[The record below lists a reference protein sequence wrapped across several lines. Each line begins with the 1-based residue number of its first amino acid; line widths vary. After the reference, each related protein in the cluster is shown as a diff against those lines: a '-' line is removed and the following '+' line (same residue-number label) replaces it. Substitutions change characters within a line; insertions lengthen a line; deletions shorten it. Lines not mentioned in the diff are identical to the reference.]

1 MVNMKKTLYRL
12 PRQGK
17 IFGVCAGLAEYFD
30 IDVTLMRVIFVIL
43 AFATSG
49 AMVLLYFILAVI
61 LPVYGDVKDDTISE
75 KIEILGKDLQ
85 SSKSANRA
93 RNYTGAG
100 IIIVGA
106 WLLLGQFYP
115 WMFNV
120 QWQYI
125 WPLLLIL
132 AGVLMI
138 TRRGHDK

>member
-75 KIEILGKDLQ
+75 KIERLGKDLQ

-93 RNYTGAG
+93 RNYTGAV

-106 WLLLGQFYP
+106 WLLFGQFYP